1 MKNSNLEARDTD
13 PAPLPFFTLFAF
25 VSVFAV
31 ATALCLWQDDVAAV
45 LALLCVCPM
54 TLIAVVGH
62 NPPKTRPARLE
73 IRRDRALRYML
84 A

>member
-1 MKNSNLEARDTD
+1 MKNTHSAVWDAD
-13 PAPLPFFTLFAF
+13 PAPLPFFTLFVF
-25 VSVFAV
+25 VSVFTV

-54 TLIAVVGH
+54 TLIAVIGH
-62 NPPKTRPARLE
+62 IPPKTRPARLE
-73 IRRDRALRYML
+73 ISRDRALRYML